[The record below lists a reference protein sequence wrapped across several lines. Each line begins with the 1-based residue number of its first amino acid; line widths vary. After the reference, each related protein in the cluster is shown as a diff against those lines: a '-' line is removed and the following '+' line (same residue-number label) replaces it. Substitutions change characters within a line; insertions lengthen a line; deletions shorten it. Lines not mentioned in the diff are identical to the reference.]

1 MLQAYCLGYVG
12 ETTEAFPPVKSGTGN
27 TVLLTMQ
34 IALLKG
40 NPTSFMPIS
49 VQQLRLEHGGGPSV
63 KSR

>member
-1 MLQAYCLGYVG
+1 MLQVYCLGYVG
-12 ETTEAFPPVKSGTGN
+12 ETTEAFPPAKSGTGN

-49 VQQLRLEHGGGPSV
+49 VQRFQLEPGGGLSV